1 MYICTMENGNN
12 LGFESKEEV
21 IIFCK
26 TNRDAIVE
34 MLNDELSKFNTS
46 FTLKD
51 MMSEFVEQ
59 LYDFDNYKDAKN
71 AICKQ
76 IRNAHKIDFDAINK
90 SIEIEMARSKNLM
103 SVR

>member
-1 MYICTMENGNN
+1 MKNGNN

-26 TNRDAIVE
+26 NNRDAIVE
-34 MLNDELSKFNTS
+34 MLNNELAEYNTS

-51 MMSEFVEQ
+51 MMLEFVEQ

-71 AICKQ
+71 AICRQ
-76 IRNAHKIDFDAINK
+76 IRNAHKIDFKSMNK
-90 SIEIEMARSKNLM
+90 SIEMQLERNKNLM

>member
-1 MYICTMENGNN
+1 MENGNN

-26 TNRDAIVE
+26 NNRDAIVE
-34 MLNDELSKFNTS
+34 MLNNELSKFNTS

-76 IRNAHKIDFDAINK
+76 IRNAHKIDFVAINE
-90 SIEIEMARSKNLM
+90 SIDMYREQSKKLM
-103 SVR
+103 EVR

>member
-1 MYICTMENGNN
+1 MENGNN

-26 TNRDAIVE
+26 NNRDAIVE
-34 MLNDELSKFNTS
+34 MLNNELAEYNTS

-51 MMSEFVEQ
+51 MMLEFVEQ
-59 LYDFDNYKDAKN
+59 LYDFDNYNDAKN
-71 AICKQ
+71 AICRQ
-76 IRNAHKIDFDAINK
+76 IRNAHKIDFKSMNK
-90 SIEIEMARSKNLM
+90 SIEMQLERNKNLM

>member
-1 MYICTMENGNN
+1 MENGNN

-34 MLNDELSKFNTS
+34 MLNNELAQYNTS

-51 MMSEFVEQ
+51 MMMEFVEQ

-71 AICKQ
+71 AICRQ
-76 IRNAHKIDFDAINK
+76 IRNAHKIDFQSMNK
-90 SIEIEMARSKNLM
+90 SIEMQLERNKNLM

>member
-1 MYICTMENGNN
+1 MKNGNN

-26 TNRDAIVE
+26 NNRDAIVE
-34 MLNDELSKFNTS
+34 MLNNELAEYNTS

-51 MMSEFVEQ
+51 MMLEFVEQ
-59 LYDFDNYKDAKN
+59 LYDFDNYKNAKN
-71 AICKQ
+71 AICRQ
-76 IRNAHKIDFDAINK
+76 IRNAHKIDFKSMNK
-90 SIEIEMARSKNLM
+90 SIEMQLERNKNLM

>member
-1 MYICTMENGNN
+1 MENGNN

-26 TNRDAIVE
+26 NNRDAIVE
-34 MLNDELSKFNTS
+34 MLNNELAEYNTS

-51 MMSEFVEQ
+51 MMLEFVEQ

-71 AICKQ
+71 AICRQ
-76 IRNAHKIDFDAINK
+76 IRNAHKIDFVAVNK
-90 SIEIEMARSKNLM
+90 SIDMYREQSKNLM
-103 SVR
+103 IVR

>member
-1 MYICTMENGNN
+1 MENGNN
-12 LGFESKEEV
+12 LGFEAKEEA
-21 IIFCK
+21 INFCK
-26 TNRDAIVE
+26 INRNAILE
-34 MLNDELSKFNTS
+34 MLNDELSNFNTS

-76 IRNAHKIDFDAINK
+76 IRTAHKIDFVAVN
-90 SIEIEMARSKNLM
+90 E
-103 SVR
+103 

>member
-1 MYICTMENGNN
+1 MKYTIN
-12 LGFESKEEV
+12 LGFEAKEEV

-26 TNRDAIVE
+26 TNRTAIVE
-34 MLNDELSKFNTS
+34 MLNNELSKFNTS

-51 MMSEFVEQ
+51 MMLEFVDQ

-71 AICKQ
+71 AIYKQ
-76 IRNAHKIDFDAINK
+76 IRNAHKIDFVAINE
-90 SIEIEMARSKNLM
+90 SINMYREQSKNLM

>member
-1 MYICTMENGNN
+1 MENGNN

-26 TNRDAIVE
+26 NNRDAIVE
-34 MLNDELSKFNTS
+34 MLNNELAEYNTS

-51 MMSEFVEQ
+51 MMLEFVEQ
-59 LYDFDNYKDAKN
+59 LYDFDNYADAKN
-71 AICKQ
+71 AICRQ
-76 IRNAHKIDFDAINK
+76 IRNAHKIDFVALNK
-90 SIEIEMARSKNLM
+90 SIDMYREQSKNLM

>member
-1 MYICTMENGNN
+1 MENGKN

-21 IIFCK
+21 LIFCK
-26 TNRDAIVE
+26 NNRNAIVQ
-34 MLNDELSKFNTS
+34 MLNNELAEYNTS

-51 MMSEFVEQ
+51 MMLEFVEQ

-71 AICKQ
+71 AICRQ
-76 IRNAHKIDFDAINK
+76 IRNAHKIDFKSMNE
-90 SIEIEMARSKNLM
+90 SIEMQLQRNKNLM